1 MKVVDDSLLM
11 TDASLFTAFINKTAS
26 SSSNNNNDNN
36 NNNGGNSGGGGKASG
51 VGGGGGRRQLLN
63 LLGGLENL
71 VSISDPS
78 TQLARIDAVFT
89 FEELLTNHRYKIYMA
104 YIYMC
109 VCVCIYNSGFYSV
122 QSLVDEFAFNRTATV
137 KQLNRKKT
145 NSTTTASAMQDD
157 DDGDDFF
164 SVDSSSC
171 KPPTWLGLPY
181 PTAKYSQNGMV
192 ATYPYTYMMKCL

>member
-36 NNNGGNSGGGGKASG
+36 NNNNNNNNNGGNSGGGKASG

-104 YIYMC
+104 YIYIC
-109 VCVCIYNSGFYSV
+109 VCVCVSK
-122 QSLVDEFAFNRTATV
+122 NR
-137 KQLNRKKT
+137 LC
-145 NSTTTASAMQDD
+145 
-157 DDGDDFF
+157 F
-164 SVDSSSC
+164 
-171 KPPTWLGLPY
+171 
-181 PTAKYSQNGMV
+181 
-192 ATYPYTYMMKCL
+192 